1 MKHRDAPTRSSRART
16 PRRARPRT
24 FSIVVFLAG
33 LLIIGALRHAGH
45 PGLIDRG
52 EGQPRDWADT
62 HTKYHVG
69 GAAAVAFTVAVVDG
83 ALAGG
88 AVSLSLWT
96 AVELAQR
103 FPREGDGYF
112 EWPDMWWNAVGAAA
126 GAILA
131 TLLRRVRRR
140 SPSKA

>member
-1 MKHRDAPTRSSRART
+1 MTHRDAATDSSTQPT
-16 PRRARPRT
+16 PRRARLRK
-24 FSIVVFLAG
+24 FSLAALLTG
-33 LLIIGALRHAGH
+33 LLVIAALRHAGH

-69 GAAAVAFTVAVVDG
+69 GAAAIAFTVALVDG
-83 ALAGG
+83 AIAGG

-112 EWPDMWWNAVGAAA
+112 EWPDMWWNAAGAAA
-126 GAILA
+126 GALLGA
-131 TLLRRVRRR
+131 LLRRARWRH
-140 SPSKA
+140 PTA

>member
-1 MKHRDAPTRSSRART
+1 MTHPGRT
-16 PRRARPRT
+16 TANPRRRT
-24 FSIVVFLAG
+24 LRRSRLRKFSAAILLAG
-33 LLIIGALRHAGH
+33 LLVIAALRHAGH

-62 HTKYHVG
+62 HTKYHIG
-69 GAAAVAFTVAVVDG
+69 GAAAIAVTVALVDG

-103 FPREGDGYF
+103 FPREGAGYF
-112 EWPDMWWNAVGAAA
+112 EWPDMWWNALGAAA
-126 GAILA
+126 GALLA
-131 TLLRRVRRR
+131 APLRRAMRHR
-140 SPSKA
+140 PA

>member
-1 MKHRDAPTRSSRART
+1 M
-16 PRRARPRT
+16 RRRLRPLRRVRPRK
-24 FSIVVFLAG
+24 FSVAILLAG
-33 LLIIGALRHAGH
+33 LLVIAALRHDGH

-62 HTKYHVG
+62 HTKYHVA
-69 GAAAVAFTVAVVDG
+69 GAAAIAFTVALVDG
-83 ALAGG
+83 AIAGG

-112 EWPDMWWNAVGAAA
+112 EWPDMWWNAIGAAA

-131 TLLRRVRRR
+131 TLLRRARRR
-140 SPSKA
+140 SPPNA